1 MSDLSEDPSSMP
13 IKGKNRNKSN
23 YRLKNNENSDN
34 LLNNNACNEE
44 FNNNTNLNSNRFYK
58 KIKSQ
63 VEFKSK
69 TYNFP
74 KYEDGRNINININI
88 IIYMETQKEG

>member
-1 MSDLSEDPSSMP
+1 MSDLSEDPSSMS

-44 FNNNTNLNSNRFYK
+44 FNNNTNLNSNRFHK

-69 TYNFP
+69 TNNFP

-88 IIYMETQKEG
+88 IIYMKTQKEG